1 MVGLLLIVIVYSLIM
16 TEVIHR
22 TSAALLGASLG
33 IAALSILNMVIV
45 ATHFSTLVQPCNT

>member
-1 MVGLLLIVIVYSLIM
+1 MVVAVLLIVVVYALIM

-33 IAALSILNMVIV
+33 IAALSILNMVV
-45 ATHFSTLVQPCNT
+45 GNLF